1 MIIFVFIL
9 ITILSFTIFY
19 ICITKKHMIPLFI
32 FGFSGFI
39 SLIISIMICVAAL
52 NAKIKTP
59 AYVEQN
65 QVLREQLIYQLENEV
80 YKEDIIGTQ
89 QLYNQISDF
98 NSDLAFY
105 HKMQENIWI
114 RCFYPDCSE
123 IDFIELK

>member
-1 MIIFVFIL
+1 MIVFVFIL
-9 ITILSFTIFY
+9 IAVLSLMMFY
-19 ICITKKHMIPLFI
+19 ICITKDHQISSLV

-39 SLIISIMICVAAL
+39 SLLASIIMCVAAL
-52 NAKIKTP
+52 NVKIKNP

-65 QVLREQLIYQLENEV
+65 QVLRQQLIYQLENEV

-89 QLYNQISDF
+89 QLYNQIKDF

-105 HKMQENIWI
+105 HEIQNNIWI